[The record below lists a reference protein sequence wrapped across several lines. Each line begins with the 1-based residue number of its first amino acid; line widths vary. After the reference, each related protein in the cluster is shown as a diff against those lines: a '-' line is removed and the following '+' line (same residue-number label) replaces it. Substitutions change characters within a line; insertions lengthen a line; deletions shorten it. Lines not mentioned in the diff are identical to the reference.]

1 MGDHAPAAPNPVPN
15 YRAIRLPCLH
25 MFHPECEREWLE
37 EHQSCPV
44 CKLDLHPTHAHRRLR
59 LRVEDVATMQVKEL
73 RYLYHYIGIHP
84 DPSHVEKQEIVAHIL
99 RSGYVT
105 VVAPRGVDSL
115 PVKDLKKMMS
125 TLGINSAACISKED
139 LSAAIRKHPCVVVDA
154 ND

>member
-1 MGDHAPAAPNPVPN
+1 MGDHAPPAAPNPVPN

-25 MFHPECEREWLE
+25 MFHPECVREWLE

-105 VVAPRGVDSL
+105 VVAPRGV
-115 PVKDLKKMMS
+115 
-125 TLGINSAACISKED
+125 GIIDFFFRQRFSAI
-139 LSAAIRKHPCVVVDA
+139 
-154 ND
+154 